1 MIRSFGDRTTE
12 NLFHGQNTRRARVG
26 TPIRAAAVRK
36 LDMLN
41 AAVALEVLRSPPGN
55 RLEELVGNLQGF
67 RSIRINAQW
76 RIVFEWRN
84 GGAERV
90 RIIDYHR

>member
-1 MIRSFGDRTTE
+1 
-12 NLFHGQNTRRARVG
+12 
-26 TPIRAAAVRK
+26 
-36 LDMLN
+36 MLN
-41 AAVALEVLRSPPGN
+41 AAVTLEVLRSPPGN
-55 RLEELVGNLQGF
+55 RLEALAGDLEGF
-67 RSIRINAQW
+67 HSIRINAQW